1 MANPLQHLF
10 NLFFPASC
18 LACDAVLQPGERL
31 ICTQCRHD
39 LPVTGLH
46 YTTQKPIHELLY
58 GRVEIEHASALFYFD
73 KKSKVQQL
81 IHNLKYRNYEELSGF
96 LGKWLGFELSELEA
110 YQDIDCVI
118 PVPLHKSRLR
128 ERGYNQVTGFG
139 QAIADLLEIP
149 LEADTL
155 LRTKKTKTQVFM
167 TRVSRSKEVIGSFE
181 VATTK
186 KLRGKHILLVDD
198 LITTG
203 GTMEGCAIAL
213 QKIPDIK
220 ISIAAMAIAHG

>member
-1 MANPLQHLF
+1 MVKLLQPLF

-18 LACDAVLQPGERL
+18 LACDEVLQPGEKL
-31 ICTQCRHD
+31 VCTQCRHD

-46 YTTQKPIHELLY
+46 HTTQKPIHELLY
-58 GRVEIEHASALFYFD
+58 GRVEIEYASALFYFD

-81 IHNLKYRNYEELSGF
+81 IHNLKYRNHEELSGF
-96 LGKWLGFELSELEA
+96 FGKWLGFELASLES
-110 YQDIDCVI
+110 YQEIDCVV

-139 QAIADLLEIP
+139 REIANQFDVP
-149 LEADTL
+149 LVTDIL
-155 LRTKKTKTQVFM
+155 FRNKKTKTQVFM
-167 TRVSRSKEVIGSFE
+167 SRSSRSKEVLHSFE
-181 VATTK
+181 VK
-186 KLRGKHILLVDD
+186 ELKRLRGMHILLVDD

-203 GTMEGCAIAL
+203 GTMEGCALAL

-220 ISIAAMAIAHG
+220 ISIAAMAIAH

>member
-1 MANPLQHLF
+1 MVNSLQPLF

-18 LACDAVLQPGERL
+18 TACDEVLQPGEKL

-58 GRVEIEHASALFYFD
+58 GRVEIEHASALFYFA
-73 KKSKVQQL
+73 KKGKVQQL
-81 IHNLKYRNYEELSGF
+81 IHNLKYRNHEELSGF
-96 LGKWLGFELSELEA
+96 LGKWLGFELAPLAS

-139 QAIADLLEIP
+139 RAIADQLDVLYINDV
-149 LEADTL
+149 LF
-155 LRTKKTKTQVFM
+155 RNKNTKTQVFM
-167 TRVSRSKEVIGSFE
+167 PRLSRSKEVLHSFE
-181 VATTK
+181 VKGSK
-186 KLRGKHILLVDD
+186 KLCGKHILLVDD

-203 GTMEGCAIAL
+203 GTMEGCALAL
-213 QKIPDIK
+213 REIPDIK
-220 ISIAAMAIAHG
+220 ISIAAMAIAH

>member
-1 MANPLQHLF
+1 MINPLRHLF
-10 NLFFPASC
+10 NLFFPPVC
-18 LACDAVLQPGERL
+18 LACDEVLQPGEKL
-31 ICTQCRHD
+31 VCTQCRHD

-58 GRVEIEHASALFYFD
+58 GRVEIEQAAALFYFD

-81 IHNLKYRNYEELSGF
+81 IHNLKYRNQEGISGF
-96 LGKWLGFELSELEA
+96 LGKWLGFELAALKA

-139 QAIADLLEIP
+139 QEIAKSLNIP
-149 LEADTL
+149 LETDTL
-155 LRTKKTKTQVFM
+155 VRSKKTKTQVFM
-167 TRVSRSKEVIGSFE
+167 TRLSRSKEVIHSFE
-181 VATTK
+181 VGTVE

-213 QKIPDIK
+213 QKIPNIK
-220 ISIAAMAIAHG
+220 ISIAVMAIAH

>member
-1 MANPLQHLF
+1 MVNPLQPLF

-18 LACDAVLQPGERL
+18 MACDEVLQPGEKL

-58 GRVEIEHASALFYFD
+58 GRVEIEHASALFYFG

-81 IHNLKYRNYEELSGF
+81 IHNLKYRNHEELSSF
-96 LGKWLGFELSELEA
+96 LGKWMGFELAPLES
-110 YQDIDCVI
+110 YQEIDCVV
-118 PVPLHKSRLR
+118 PVPLHRSRLR

-139 QAIADLLEIP
+139 KEIAEQLEIP
-149 LEADTL
+149 FEANIL
-155 LRTKKTKTQVFM
+155 LRNKKTKTQVFM
-167 TRVSRSKEVIGSFE
+167 SRISRSQEVLHSFE
-181 VATTK
+181 VRELK

-203 GTMEGCAIAL
+203 GTMEGCALAL

-220 ISIAAMAIAHG
+220 ISIAVMAIAH

>member
-1 MANPLQHLF
+1 MTNPLHSLF

-18 LACDAVLQPGERL
+18 LACDDLLQPGEKL
-31 ICTQCRHD
+31 VCTQCRHE

-58 GRVEIEHASALFYFD
+58 GRVVLEQATALFYFN

-81 IHNLKYRNYEELSGF
+81 IHHLKYRNHEEISGF
-96 LGKWLGFELSELEA
+96 LGKWLGFELASLTE
-110 YQDIDCVI
+110 YTDVNCVV

-139 QAIADLLEIP
+139 KEIAAALEVP
-149 LEADTL
+149 FVADVL
-155 LRTKKTKTQVFM
+155 FRNKKTKAQVFM
-167 TRVSRSKEVIGSFE
+167 SRLTRSKEVIASFNVKDSE
-181 VATTK
+181 Q
-186 KLRGKHILLVDD
+186 LHGKHVLLVDD

-203 GTMEGCAIAL
+203 GTMEGCALAL
-213 QKIPDIK
+213 QKIPNVK
-220 ISIAAMAIAHG
+220 ISIAAMAIAN

>member
-1 MANPLQHLF
+1 MLNLLRPLF
-10 NLFFPASC
+10 DLFFPAGC
-18 LACDAVLQPGERL
+18 LACGEMLQPGEKM
-31 ICTQCRHD
+31 ICTRCRHE

-58 GRVEIEHASALFYFD
+58 GRVEIELATALFYFD

-81 IHNLKYRNYEELSGF
+81 IHNLKYRDHERISGF
-96 LGKWLGFELSELEA
+96 LGKWLGFELATIKA

-139 QAIADLLEIP
+139 EAIAKKLGVPFVTE
-149 LEADTL
+149 TL
-155 LRTKKTKTQVFM
+155 FRNKKTKAQVFKS
-167 TRVSRSKEVIGSFE
+167 RISRSKEVLDSFD
-181 VATTK
+181 VK
-186 KLRGKHILLVDD
+186 NLRSLRGRHILLVDD

-203 GTMEGCAIAL
+203 GTMEGCALAL
-213 QKIPDIK
+213 LKIPDIK
-220 ISIAAMAIAHG
+220 ISIATMAMTH